1 MSNRRLPWAL
11 ASMEQIA
18 GKIDGRKP
26 GFFLDFDGTLAP
38 IASHPDRVEL
48 PPRTKDILSCLA
60 RRYLVCLVSGRGLE
74 DLQHKIG
81 LASVYYAADHGQR
94 IVGPAGSG
102 IDLEVG
108 EEHREELQTA
118 AAELSLRLLPVDG
131 VVVETK
137 GLSLSVHYRL
147 VAEGERGLVKHAVAE
162 VAARFPDLRLT
173 GGKLVHEL
181 RPPGSW
187 GKGRAM
193 LWLLE
198 RLGLKRADV
207 CPLCLGDDLTDEDMF
222 AVPEGW
228 GLGVVVGD
236 PGRPT
241 RAHYQLHDCYEA
253 AAFLEAIVA
262 TLDLRP
268 RLIR

>member
-1 MSNRRLPWAL
+1 MGDARLPLAL
-11 ASMEQIA
+11 AAVPQI
-18 GKIDGRKP
+18 KHMIDGRRP

-38 IASHPDRVEL
+38 IAPRPDLVEV
-48 PPRTKDILSCLA
+48 PPRTKDILDCLA
-60 RRYLVCLVSGRGLE
+60 RDHLVCFASGRGLE

-81 LASVYYAADHGQR
+81 LASAYYAADHGQR

-108 EEHREELQTA
+108 EGHREELQA
-118 AAELSLRLLPVDG
+118 AADELCRRLLPVDG

-147 VAEGERGLVKHAVAE
+147 VAEGERPLVKHTVAE
-162 VAARFPDLRLT
+162 VADGFPDLRLT

-198 RLGLKRADV
+198 QLELGRADV
-207 CPLCLGDDLTDEDMF
+207 CPICLGDDLTDEDMF
-222 AVPEGW
+222 AAAEGW

-241 RAHYQLHDCYEA
+241 RAHYRLHDCHEA
-253 AAFLEAIVA
+253 ATFLEAVA
-262 TLDLRP
+262 ARHDLGP
-268 RLIR
+268 PIIG